1 MRKTLLIISILF
13 ALSVVNAGSQTA
25 VIDTDSLINEIE
37 VYSDTASVDGVY
49 WDVDEMLPDD
59 EQFDDLQEWESAYS
73 SGIGSI
79 IEGILTIISVVGIV
93 AVIIVII
100 LLILPIVMI
109 VLIIWLWS
117 ENRRLK
123 QRLRIL
129 EMSKRNHMP

>member
-49 WDVDEMLPDD
+49 CVDEMLPDD

-79 IEGILTIISVVGIV
+79 IEGVLTIISVVGIV
-93 AVIIVII
+93 AVVILII
-100 LLILPIVMI
+100 LFVLPIVMI